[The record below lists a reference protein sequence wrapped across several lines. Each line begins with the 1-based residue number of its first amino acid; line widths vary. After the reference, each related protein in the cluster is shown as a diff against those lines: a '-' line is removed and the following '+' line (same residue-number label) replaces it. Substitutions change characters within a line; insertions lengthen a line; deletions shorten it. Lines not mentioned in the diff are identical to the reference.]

1 MILSTL
7 SHPTYIRTYQL
18 SVSKGSVKFSM
29 SVTAG
34 AANMEKVEGDA
45 GEEVEGEADR
55 KRSKP
60 DEAAELN

>member
-1 MILSTL
+1 M
-7 SHPTYIRTYQL
+7 
-18 SVSKGSVKFSM
+18 FSM

-45 GEEVEGEADR
+45 EGEEVEGEADR
-55 KRSKP
+55 KQSKP

>member
-1 MILSTL
+1 
-7 SHPTYIRTYQL
+7 
-18 SVSKGSVKFSM
+18 M

-34 AANMEKVEGDA
+34 AANSEKVEGEA
-45 GEEVEGEADR
+45 VEGEEVEGEADR

>member
-1 MILSTL
+1 
-7 SHPTYIRTYQL
+7 
-18 SVSKGSVKFSM
+18 M

-34 AANMEKVEGDA
+34 AANSEKVE